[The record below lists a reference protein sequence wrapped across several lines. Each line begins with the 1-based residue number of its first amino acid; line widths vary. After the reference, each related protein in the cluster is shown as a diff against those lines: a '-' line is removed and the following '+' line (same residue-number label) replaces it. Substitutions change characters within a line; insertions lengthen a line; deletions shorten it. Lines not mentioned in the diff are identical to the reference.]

1 MRILPSWSMVM
12 KRQVGSTSGRT
23 TPMFRPYFSLMSG
36 Q

>member
-12 KRQVGSTSGRT
+12 KLQVGSTSGRT
-23 TPMFRPYFSLMSG
+23 TSIVRPYFSFISG